1 MCLLCTTCN
10 EIKYTISP
18 NFIFVFCQFVG
29 GFIPFHM
36 ILPANIWGGALCSL
50 LQHIP
55 HFSMYIIH
63 CLWSHMFALF
73 FQTKK
78 NYIWQDLR
86 NFGLPSSDQICLK
99 SNDSKKNSIFLNTKR
114 NIILN
119 AYQITF
125 RQFTLCKTHE
135 TIMITLNFIRGVS
148 MLVKNNRVFFII
160 WYNDYLVILRKDPT
174 EV

>member
-1 MCLLCTTCN
+1 MLEWLNFSNSVLVIKHKPCFHWKFLCLLCTTCN

-36 ILPANIWGGALCSL
+36 ILPANIWGEALCSL

-99 SNDSKKNSIFLNTKR
+99 SNDSKKNFHLSQYKKK
-114 NIILN
+114 
-119 AYQITF
+119 YHS
-125 RQFTLCKTHE
+125 K
-135 TIMITLNFIRGVS
+135 
-148 MLVKNNRVFFII
+148 
-160 WYNDYLVILRKDPT
+160 YLSNYF
-174 EV
+174 